1 MANGIGGFFSSLGTA
16 ITPTIQKAGA
26 FMEKNP
32 EAAKIGMA
40 GISAIGKGAK
50 KMLAGGS
57 MGGGGAMGGG
67 RPDVDPNYMQYLND
81 IRRRRLAY
89 QSGQAYAPERR
100 SLLQAFSTG
109 AREIRRTGG
118 GTGATIYGLRRMMAG
133 VGAGLAQVKGQVGAP
148 MEAKL
153 AEMEGRSVQDITG
166 RAMELD
172 LLRQSKGE
180 AQTAAAQTRAAVKA
194 DDKTVGVRDYSQR
207 IQEIKG
213 FGKLLTDWGK
223 KDDVNTGTP
232 PVIR

>member
-1 MANGIGGFFSSLGTA
+1 MANGIGGFFSSLGKSIAPTA
-16 ITPTIQKAGA
+16 
-26 FMEKNP
+26 EKVGGFIEKYP
-32 EAAKIGMA
+32 EAAKVGMA
-40 GISAIGKGAK
+40 GVSAIGKGAK
-50 KMLAGGS
+50 KMLTRGGG
-57 MGGGGAMGGG
+57 GGGGAMGGG

-148 MEAKL
+148 MESKL
-153 AEMEGRSVQDITG
+153 AEMEGGAVQDITG

-180 AQTAAAQTRAAVKA
+180 AQGAAAQTRAAVKA
-194 DDKTVGVRDYSQR
+194 DDKTVGVRDYTQR

-213 FGKLLTDWGK
+213 FGKLLVDFGK
-223 KDDVNTGTP
+223 KY
-232 PVIR
+232 